1 MSWKSE
7 NCVKSEIPWKLI
19 PIQLPSK
26 QPPQPYVS
34 FENLEATALI
44 PLNKVGFTYDPRLI
58 PPEYRHASIPSPP
71 EISIQRSPSPAPEAV
86 VPTEQLPSLPD
97 LSLIRIPRDPRR
109 RKKLFSP
116 RHFQE
121 KTKPLSIEIPL
132 NNLPLFPRLFSFEK
146 DIKIKF
152 PLLPG
157 LLKVSNK
164 EEDSPYTSPFS
175 VGSLESGEI
184 RDSLALSNEYQELFD
199 VKTESPVCLDQLN
212 ETKTVRFNKDL
223 SPPRADWTTD
233 QAECESFEVPFNVQG
248 SSVGKFD
255 PPLAVFGRPLPRSRP
270 DQLVSLSKKLDQ
282 PPSAGR
288 KGSSLIL
295 SPVDPLAFPERDTRS
310 ASPPFKHKYSVH
322 NQEYRY
328 IKLCPE
334 IDIPIPKRF
343 KKSKVEIIP
352 SKTCNW
358 ICKCQVQGLCN
369 LCYSGAISFNLE
381 ILIKC
386 GEGGLSV
393 PAS

>member
-7 NCVKSEIPWKLI
+7 IHVKSEIPWKLI

-71 EISIQRSPSPAPEAV
+71 EISIQRSPSPVPEAV

-146 DIKIKF
+146 DIEIKF

-157 LLKVSNK
+157 LLKAIAKQNKNEQEVQAFFKKRAEMKRK
-164 EEDSPYTSPFS
+164 EE
-175 VGSLESGEI
+175 ESIKE
-184 RDSLALSNEYQELFD
+184 RKNSN
-199 VKTESPVCLDQLN
+199 
-212 ETKTVRFNKDL
+212 
-223 SPPRADWTTD
+223 
-233 QAECESFEVPFNVQG
+233 
-248 SSVGKFD
+248 
-255 PPLAVFGRPLPRSRP
+255 
-270 DQLVSLSKKLDQ
+270 
-282 PPSAGR
+282 
-288 KGSSLIL
+288 
-295 SPVDPLAFPERDTRS
+295 
-310 ASPPFKHKYSVH
+310 
-322 NQEYRY
+322 
-328 IKLCPE
+328 
-334 IDIPIPKRF
+334 
-343 KKSKVEIIP
+343 
-352 SKTCNW
+352 
-358 ICKCQVQGLCN
+358 
-369 LCYSGAISFNLE
+369 
-381 ILIKC
+381 
-386 GEGGLSV
+386 
-393 PAS
+393 

>member
-1 MSWKSE
+1 MQRQKVKRMSWKSK

-19 PIQLPSK
+19 PTHLPPK

-146 DIKIKF
+146 DIEIKF

-164 EEDSPYTSPFS
+164 EEDSPYTSPSS

-184 RDSLALSNEYQELFD
+184 RDSPAISNEYQELFD

-233 QAECESFEVPFNVQG
+233 QAECESFEIPFNVQE
-248 SSVGKFD
+248 SIVGKTD
-255 PPLAVFGRPLPRSRP
+255 PPLAVFGQPLPRSRP
-270 DQLVSLSKKLDQ
+270 EQSVSHL
-282 PPSAGR
+282 
-288 KGSSLIL
+288 
-295 SPVDPLAFPERDTRS
+295 
-310 ASPPFKHKYSVH
+310 
-322 NQEYRY
+322 
-328 IKLCPE
+328 
-334 IDIPIPKRF
+334 RF
-343 KKSKVEIIP
+343 WSTK
-352 SKTCNW
+352 
-358 ICKCQVQGLCN
+358 
-369 LCYSGAISFNLE
+369 
-381 ILIKC
+381 
-386 GEGGLSV
+386 
-393 PAS
+393 